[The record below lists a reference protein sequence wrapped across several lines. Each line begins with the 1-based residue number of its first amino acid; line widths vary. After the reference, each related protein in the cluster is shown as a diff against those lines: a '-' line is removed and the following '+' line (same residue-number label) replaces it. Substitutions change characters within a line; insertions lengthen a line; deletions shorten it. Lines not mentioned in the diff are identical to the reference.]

1 MLRYTLLHD
10 VGSSPRRWTVKGLRR
25 ECRRVLPHRVDMELD
40 NPSHGDAKWAI
51 KRKPS

>member
-1 MLRYTLLHD
+1 MLRCTLLRA
-10 VGSSPRRWTVKGLRR
+10 VGSSPLRWTAKGLWR

-51 KRKPS
+51 KRKLS